1 MNKKLVLASLILV
14 LGAVSSHAAGTF
26 RGPKG
31 KKQVNASATA
41 VLACPG
47 VGVVYSVV
55 VGTGAVTDFVVLR
68 DSNTANTSSTPTIT
82 VAPRTATE
90 TQVTFDPPIIFTNGI
105 SVNAPAALLHS
116 LVTFSCGRSE

>member
-1 MNKKLVLASLILV
+1 MNKKLILASLILV
-14 LGAVSSHAAGTF
+14 FGAASSHAAGTF

-31 KKQVNASATA
+31 KKQINDSASA

-55 VGTGAVTDFVVLR
+55 IGTGAVTDFLVLR
-68 DSNTANTSSTPTIT
+68 DSATANTTSNPTIT

-105 SVNAPAALLHS
+105 SMNQPATLKHG